1 MLETIKMLLC
11 VEDTSK
17 DAIINFH
24 IQSITQKIL
33 NYCNITELPIELE
46 TIVIE
51 KVVSSISDK
60 KDVKSESM
68 GSVSKTYADKQTN
81 ILDDVTPQLNR
92 FRKVRF
98 I

>member
-1 MLETIKMLLC
+1 MLLG

-24 IQSITQKIL
+24 IQSITQKII
-33 NYCNITELPIELE
+33 NYCNIKELPYELE
-46 TIVIE
+46 NIVVE
-51 KVVSSISDK
+51 KVVSVMSDN